1 MKDKKILPPDLLEEV
16 QKYIQGEYLYIP
28 KATGSR
34 KKWGEKSGARQ
45 VISERNKQIRYE
57 FSKGTPLEELADKYY
72 LSVSSMQKIIYKKQ
86 TK

>member
-1 MKDKKILPPDLLEEV
+1 MKNKKVLPPDLLKEV

-45 VISERNKQIRYE
+45 EISIRNKQIRYE
-57 FSKGTPLEELADKYY
+57 FSHGKTIQELADKYY
-72 LSVSSMQKIIYKKQ
+72 LSVSSLQKIIYKK
-86 TK
+86 